1 MFLLA
6 VKWFVY
12 LYIYIYIYIY
22 MPSVMYLF
30 LISPVCLFIKQKMKK
45 NGQENSFRKSIIDG
59 GLHNIV
65 IQYPSII

>member
-1 MFLLA
+1 
-6 VKWFVY
+6 
-12 LYIYIYIYIY
+12 

-45 NGQENSFRKSIIDG
+45 NGQQENSFRKSIIDG